1 MFKND
6 VYFWKIIKYFII
18 EHKYSQEMPNTP
30 KNREQIVSR
39 VCFVKEAQQ
48 KSLTIDQFIGKLHAM
63 VDDFYSAKT

>member
-1 MFKND
+1 M
-6 VYFWKIIKYFII
+6 

-39 VCFVKEAQQ
+39 VCSIKEAQQ
-48 KSLTIDQFIGKLHAM
+48 KSLTIDQFIDKLHVM